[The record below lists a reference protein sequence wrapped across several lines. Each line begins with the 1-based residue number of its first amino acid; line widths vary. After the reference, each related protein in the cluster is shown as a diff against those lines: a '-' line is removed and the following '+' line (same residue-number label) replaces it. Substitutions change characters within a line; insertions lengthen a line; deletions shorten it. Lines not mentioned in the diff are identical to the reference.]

1 MPYTRKNKRSKNKSR
16 KKGGIGI
23 KNQTLKNLI
32 KSVAVTAL
40 ASRGAH
46 AIDVPPR
53 NEWKKGLG
61 EAKRI
66 LELKQANKLARG
78 FEPTPAPV
86 TSQYSELMN
95 RLGNLNNKKNKLH
108 SDYIGQNIGSFR
120 FYKEFHKAAIL
131 KRISEIDHEKKELQE
146 LIKELTIHEEPG
158 NIYDEETYY
167 TPINSQSIK

>member
-23 KNQTLKNLI
+23 KNKTLQNLI
-32 KSVAVTAL
+32 KSAAVTAL

-53 NEWKKGLG
+53 DKWKEGK
-61 EAKRI
+61 EAAINRYWR
-66 LELKQANKLARG
+66 ERASAP
-78 FEPTPAPV
+78 PTPAPV

-95 RLGNLNNKKNKLH
+95 SIGEFSNEENYLRQRLLGLSFGNSRN
-108 SDYIGQNIGSFR
+108 
-120 FYKEFHKAAIL
+120 YKEFHKAVIL

-146 LIKELTIHEEPG
+146 LIKELTIHKEPV

>member
-16 KKGGIGI
+16 KKGGFGI
-23 KNQTLKNLI
+23 KNKTLQNLI
-32 KSVAVTAL
+32 KSAAVMGL

-46 AIDVPPR
+46 AIGVPPR
-53 NEWKKGLG
+53 DEWKEGK
-61 EAKRI
+61 EAAINRYWR
-66 LELKQANKLARG
+66 ERASAP
-78 FEPTPAPV
+78 PTPAPG

-95 RLGNLNNKKNKLH
+95 SLGNLNNKKKKLH
-108 SDYIGQNIGSFR
+108 LDYIGQNIGSFR

-131 KRISEIDHEKKELQE
+131 KRISEIDEEKKELQE

-167 TPINSQSIK
+167 TPINSQSIVNE